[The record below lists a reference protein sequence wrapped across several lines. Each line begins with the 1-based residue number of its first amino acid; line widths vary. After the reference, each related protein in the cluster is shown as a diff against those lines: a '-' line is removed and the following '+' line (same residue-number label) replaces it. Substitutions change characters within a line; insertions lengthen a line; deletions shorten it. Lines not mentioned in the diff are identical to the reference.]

1 MDRLPLNKALIVW
14 EAIGALFII
23 GFGAVL
29 HFIYAWSGYS
39 DVIALFAPVNESVW
53 EHLKLGFWPL
63 VLFSAIEFPF
73 IRKKAVNFSLA
84 KFIGALVQGL
94 TIVIIFYIYTPIVG
108 HPILPV
114 DIGSFVLGTLI
125 CQAVGLFVY
134 FKTKPA
140 LPAAVAG
147 GIGLALIALCFMIF
161 TFATP
166 RLDIF
171 RDRHGGNYG
180 PVKTEVPKE

>member
-1 MDRLPLNKALIVW
+1 MDRLPLNKSLLVW

-73 IRKKAVNFSLA
+73 IRRHVVNFSLA